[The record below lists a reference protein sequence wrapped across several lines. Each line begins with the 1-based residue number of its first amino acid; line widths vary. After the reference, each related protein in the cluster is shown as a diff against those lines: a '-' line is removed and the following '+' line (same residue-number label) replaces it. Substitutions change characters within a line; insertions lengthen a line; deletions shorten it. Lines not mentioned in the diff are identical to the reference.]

1 MSRQEKRWTGRVF
14 FGIDF
19 FNKLSLLTIQ
29 SILVLSVYQ
38 DIICFLLFPKSTFP
52 TGPILR
58 VQRRKKKQHSQSC
71 SKQGVQKY
79 SLFSLHTTRL
89 KRRTIDSQRSC
100 RGEKDSFSCALMI
113 GQGVICFNSTE
124 KTPGWL
130 SEETFFWCDSF
141 HARKSRPKIC
151 ETSTTGGSRKQL
163 RQEWFKRPWEQLIL
177 P

>member
-1 MSRQEKRWTGRVF
+1 MDREGF

-52 TGPILR
+52 TGPIWC
-58 VQRRKKKQHSQSC
+58 VQRRKKKQHSQGC

-79 SLFSLHTTRL
+79 GLFSLHTTRL
-89 KRRTIDSQRSC
+89 KRTIDSQSSC

-113 GQGVICFNSTE
+113 GQGVIGFNSTE

-130 SEETFFWCDSF
+130 SGETFF
-141 HARKSRPKIC
+141 
-151 ETSTTGGSRKQL
+151 
-163 RQEWFKRPWEQLIL
+163 
-177 P
+177 